1 MFCLLLNDRFTQVL
15 YLFITE
21 SCPGELLS
29 FTGQRGLFVEGLV
42 SPPLA
47 GVKVTVVEASGKM
60 EPVVMETEE
69 SGTFRYLCLSFCGFL
84 HLKHFFFKSDTSS
97 ARSPISSESDCG
109 TRGPDFDPGSAPYSK
124 TCVKPPYKN
133 RQNKDLNDKL

>member
-1 MFCLLLNDRFTQVL
+1 MCWLTW
-15 YLFITE
+15 YISITE

-42 SPPLA
+42 RPPLA

-69 SGTFRYLCLSFCGFL
+69 SGTFRYLCYSFCEFL
-84 HLKHFFFKSDTSS
+84 SLKALF
-97 ARSPISSESDCG
+97 
-109 TRGPDFDPGSAPYSK
+109 
-124 TCVKPPYKN
+124 
-133 RQNKDLNDKL
+133 